1 MEVILRT
8 DVENLGRLGE
18 IVKVKPGYA
27 RNYLLPQNMA
37 MPATPGNKRLF
48 EQQRKKLQE
57 KLDAARSAAQS
68 LAEKL
73 DELSLTIPVRVGEGD
88 KLYGSVTSTIIAEKL
103 AEQGFEIDKKDIELD
118 NPIRALGEYSVPVR
132 LYPEV
137 RPELTVSVVRHDE
150 GQSREEER
158 E

>member
-8 DVENLGRLGE
+8 DIENLGRLGE

-27 RNYLLPQNMA
+27 RNFLLPQNMA
-37 MPATPGNKRLF
+37 MLATPGNKRLF

-57 KLDAARSAAQS
+57 RQNAARSAAQS

-73 DELSLTIPVRVGEGD
+73 DELTLTIPVRVGEGD
-88 KLYGSVTSTIIAEKL
+88 KLYGSVTTTIIGDRL
-103 AEQGFEIDKKDIELD
+103 AELGFEIDKKKIELD
-118 NPIRALGEYSVPVR
+118 NPIRALGDYAVPVR

-150 GQSREEER
+150 GQSRDEEQE
-158 E
+158 